1 MKKING
7 TPLILDKI
15 RYLELN
21 YTLYNASEGNPSNGP
36 QDDESANEEDMDEE
50 ERREILGPIS
60 EGSPTLNARGTSED
74 VDMTG
79 TSESINFDTT
89 EHQNVSCHCHYIVR
103 FLLT

>member
-50 ERREILGPIS
+50 E
-60 EGSPTLNARGTSED
+60 
-74 VDMTG
+74 
-79 TSESINFDTT
+79 
-89 EHQNVSCHCHYIVR
+89 
-103 FLLT
+103 